1 MTNEIFLKHINE
13 VLTQSE
19 LSQIERKQLEYL
31 LKTLLMNHTPEE
43 LAQLLLRIIET
54 MHKK

>member
-13 VLTQSE
+13 VLIQSE

-31 LKTLLMNHTPEE
+31 LKRLLMNHTPEE
-43 LAQLLLRIIET
+43 LAQLLLRIIKT